1 MFQLAEADVTIIS
14 ALAWNGTF
22 IMPEHI
28 YKDTDWLTNPAND
41 APIGTGPFKFVEY
54 RDHQMIEMDRFDE
67 YWGEKAHLDKVIF
80 TVNEDA
86 NTAYQAWLNGEV
98 DELDSGV
105 PSNELDSLM
114 NDDNYNVYTKM
125 WPNRTYVCFNA
136 HEGPFADV
144 NVRQAIVYGLNRDEI
159 FEKGYKGIGMKAE
172 YFISPMFEWALD
184 KDTKIQ
190 EYDVEKANQM
200 LDEAGLTK
208 NADGIRFETSIDTFG
223 GYDEALKVI
232 QSNFKDMG
240 ITLTINT
247 MDDPAYDEKVWF
259 GHNFDLTILGG
270 YQGPDISAMS
280 QRFVTGGGINLGE
293 YSNTEL
299 DELFA
304 KGAITSDEA
313 ARADIYKQIQKIL
326 VKDMPCA
333 FLMEKGALIPTKAYV
348 MNHPR
353 SDEFV
358 DTCTG
363 YDYSHIWL
371 NK

>member
-1 MFQLAEADVTIIS
+1 VLPPFLKQFRLSFLRIHREKGDSYLKEEKTEEKKEEKTEEKPVEASNNEVKEG
-14 ALAWNGTF
+14 GTF
-22 IMPEHI
+22 VVSI
-28 YKDTDWLTNPAND
+28 
-41 APIGTGPFKFVEY
+41 
-54 RDHQMIEMDRFDE
+54 
-67 YWGEKAHLDKVIF
+67 EKAPETF
-80 TVNEDA
+80 N
-86 NTAYQAWLNGEV
+86 
-98 DELDSGV
+98 
-105 PSNELDSLM
+105 
-114 NDDNYNVYTKM
+114 
-125 WPNRTYVCFNA
+125 PNA
-136 HEGPFADV
+136 
-144 NVRQAIVYGLNRDEI
+144 
-159 FEKGYKGIGMKAE
+159 
-172 YFISPMFEWALD
+172 
-184 KDTKIQ
+184 
-190 EYDVEKANQM
+190 VEKANQM

-313 ARADIYKQIQKIL
+313 ARADSYKQIQKIL
-326 VKDMPCA
+326 AKDMPCA